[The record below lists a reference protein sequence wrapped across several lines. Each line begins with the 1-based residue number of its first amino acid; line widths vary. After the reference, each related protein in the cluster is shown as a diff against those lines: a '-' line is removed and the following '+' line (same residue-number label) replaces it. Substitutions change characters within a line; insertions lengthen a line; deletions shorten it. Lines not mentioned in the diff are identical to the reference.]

1 MEKELTGRNK
11 WGFASNCIPRDLT
24 YVLVSLFFLTFIQY
38 TCGFTNQQFIVLS
51 SIIVLC
57 RVWDAV
63 NDPMMSTIITNTKS
77 RFGRYRPWI
86 LIGAISNS
94 VFLVLMFLSPGLTG
108 WGYVAYLGIAY
119 LLYGMTFTMN
129 DVSYWSLLPHL
140 ARSKDSRDK
149 LTGLV
154 AIFASVGSFI
164 SGGLIPILTTGNM
177 IIAYRIYAI
186 VAALLFIVSQ
196 LLVFLL
202 VKDKNDPNEE
212 KEKNVSLKDMFKII
226 FNNKQLLVMA
236 AVVLLYSSGSVLL
249 NAFGTNF
256 FYFKF
261 GYDGTYMTI
270 FTVIYA
276 LGTIVAQILFAG
288 IAKKHKRADI
298 VKVTTILLVV
308 GYLVFFG
315 LCNLPIEWFG
325 NKYVYLVILCLI
337 GIIIFAAQ
345 GIFYLTMLVML
356 TNTIEYDEWKTGRR
370 EEAIVFSVR
379 PFMVKLSTALQQG
392 ILTLVLVISGL
403 FSLTNQLSDL
413 EAAKAAG
420 EIADI
425 TEQANAILSTVTPWQ
440 MLGLTAGMCVIPVLL
455 YILQYILIKKKYIID
470 EEMYEKMLLEIDQRK
485 NPQPVEVIP
494 EEVKKTTSRKPRT
507 KKTSPEINK
516 EE

>member
-202 VKDKNDPNEE
+202 VKDKNDPNCQPL
-212 KEKNVSLKDMFKII
+212 KETTNSQYLLM
-226 FNNKQLLVMA
+226 NNNGQNTCL
-236 AVVLLYSSGSVLL
+236 SS
-249 NAFGTNF
+249 
-256 FYFKF
+256 K
-261 GYDGTYMTI
+261 
-270 FTVIYA
+270 
-276 LGTIVAQILFAG
+276 
-288 IAKKHKRADI
+288 
-298 VKVTTILLVV
+298 
-308 GYLVFFG
+308 
-315 LCNLPIEWFG
+315 
-325 NKYVYLVILCLI
+325 
-337 GIIIFAAQ
+337 
-345 GIFYLTMLVML
+345 
-356 TNTIEYDEWKTGRR
+356 EY
-370 EEAIVFSVR
+370 
-379 PFMVKLSTALQQG
+379 
-392 ILTLVLVISGL
+392 
-403 FSLTNQLSDL
+403 TNQLLLDDSYCYKDSCPNFYYKQ
-413 EAAKAAG
+413 EGDTK
-420 EIADI
+420 
-425 TEQANAILSTVTPWQ
+425 QCSFCNALFIYNEEDNS
-440 MLGLTAGMCVIPVLL
+440 
-455 YILQYILIKKKYIID
+455 KHKIISLF
-470 EEMYEKMLLEIDQRK
+470 ER
-485 NPQPVEVIP
+485 
-494 EEVKKTTSRKPRT
+494 R
-507 KKTSPEINK
+507 
-516 EE
+516 

>member
-177 IIAYRIYAI
+177 IIAYRIYSIIGVCPAGCDCT
-186 VAALLFIVSQ
+186 FEG
-196 LLVFLL
+196 
-202 VKDKNDPNEE
+202 DP
-212 KEKNVSLKDMFKII
+212 
-226 FNNKQLLVMA
+226 
-236 AVVLLYSSGSVLL
+236 YG
-249 NAFGTNF
+249 GGGRRYNF
-256 FYFKF
+256 FL
-261 GYDGTYMTI
+261 TYT
-270 FTVIYA
+270 
-276 LGTIVAQILFAG
+276 
-288 IAKKHKRADI
+288 
-298 VKVTTILLVV
+298 
-308 GYLVFFG
+308 
-315 LCNLPIEWFG
+315 
-325 NKYVYLVILCLI
+325 
-337 GIIIFAAQ
+337 
-345 GIFYLTMLVML
+345 
-356 TNTIEYDEWKTGRR
+356 
-370 EEAIVFSVR
+370 
-379 PFMVKLSTALQQG
+379 
-392 ILTLVLVISGL
+392 
-403 FSLTNQLSDL
+403 
-413 EAAKAAG
+413 
-420 EIADI
+420 
-425 TEQANAILSTVTPWQ
+425 
-440 MLGLTAGMCVIPVLL
+440 
-455 YILQYILIKKKYIID
+455 
-470 EEMYEKMLLEIDQRK
+470 K
-485 NPQPVEVIP
+485 N
-494 EEVKKTTSRKPRT
+494 SA
-507 KKTSPEINK
+507 
-516 EE
+516 